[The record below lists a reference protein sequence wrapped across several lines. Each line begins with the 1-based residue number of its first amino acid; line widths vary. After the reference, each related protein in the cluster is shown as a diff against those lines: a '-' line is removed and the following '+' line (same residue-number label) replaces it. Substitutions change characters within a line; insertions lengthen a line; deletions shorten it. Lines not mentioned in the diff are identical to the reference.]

1 MLNCQSINQSSTGLR
16 PHSIIVFEFLMLY
29 NNNRK
34 RENEYQKVIIDDVFD
49 MGVSALG
56 FHEDIILDDDAV
68 DVDRSSSRAATSFSY
83 YMKYR
88 NV

>member
-1 MLNCQSINQSSTGLR
+1 MLNCQSINQLSSTGLR

-34 RENEYQKVIIDDVFD
+34 RENEYQKVIIDHLFD

-56 FHEDIILDDDAV
+56 FYEGYYWMMMLW
-68 DVDRSSSRAATSFSY
+68 TSIDH
-83 YMKYR
+83 R
-88 NV
+88 